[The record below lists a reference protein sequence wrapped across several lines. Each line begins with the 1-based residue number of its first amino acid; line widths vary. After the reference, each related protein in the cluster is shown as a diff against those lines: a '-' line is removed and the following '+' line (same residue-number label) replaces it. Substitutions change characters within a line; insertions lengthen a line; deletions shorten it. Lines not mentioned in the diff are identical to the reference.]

1 MECAKCGYDSEKNRK
16 RGDKI
21 LCDVCR
27 RLAPDDDSSF
37 EKYVGEKI
45 DKESL
50 EPFRKYLQNEG
61 KRKKTMVKMATKG
74 NLMSRAPFGYRT
86 EEKKL
91 IPAENYQ
98 EVIEIFEEFLNEK
111 TSLRKIAEKHQL
123 SVNGLKKVL
132 RNFTYIGK
140 IKFGN
145 QIYEGDHK
153 PIISTTLFNHVQNK
167 MERMG
172 IK

>member
-86 EEKKL
+86 EEKSSSLQRTIRK
-91 IPAENYQ
+91 
-98 EVIEIFEEFLNEK
+98 
-111 TSLRKIAEKHQL
+111 SLR
-123 SVNGLKKVL
+123 SL
-132 RNFTYIGK
+132 RNSSMK
-140 IKFGN
+140 R
-145 QIYEGDHK
+145 QA
-153 PIISTTLFNHVQNK
+153 
-167 MERMG
+167 
-172 IK
+172 